1 MESPTFETPE
11 IYKNDQKQID
21 KILHEIYQYLYDLIK
36 KDIKQKIYLIIIMSN
51 IMSFIELLNRV
62 TDSNILNDSFINQ
75 PVLNKPCSASFVDE
89 LEKVVITNEDVDN
102 NLCCA
107 ICQSSFKLGEKVI
120 KLPCKDPHFFHYEA
134 DEEECGGILP
144 WLSNNN
150 SCPVCVKNF
159 T

>member
-1 MESPTFETPE
+1 
-11 IYKNDQKQID
+11 
-21 KILHEIYQYLYDLIK
+21 
-36 KDIKQKIYLIIIMSN
+36 MSN

-62 TDSNILNDSFINQ
+62 TDSNIFNDSNILNDSFLNQ

-120 KLPCKDPHFFHYEA
+120 KQIGRAHVRT
-134 DEEECGGILP
+134 
-144 WLSNNN
+144 
-150 SCPVCVKNF
+150 PV
-159 T
+159 TRGSRMPSSA